1 MPHCIIEYS
10 NGIEKYINP
19 QLMIDAVYKGALTS
33 ELFEDEDIKT
43 RAIAYDYYQTGALK
57 KEFVH
62 VTLKIL
68 TGRSLTQKIKLSELV
83 INQLEKIDFQSTVIT
98 VDIVE
103 MEKDTYSKIN
113 KITANNQR
121 EG

>member
-10 NGIEKYINP
+10 NGIEKYITP
-19 QLMIDAVYKGALTS
+19 QLIIDAVYKGALTS
-33 ELFEDEDIKT
+33 DLFEDEDIKT

-68 TGRSLTQKIKLSELV
+68 TGRNLTQKIKLSELV
-83 INQLEKIDFQSTVIT
+83 IHQLEKIDFQSTVIT
-98 VDIVE
+98 IDIVE

-113 KITANNQR
+113 KITAHNKR